1 MRRTAK
7 SAVSTAV
14 LGLAVLSAGTLAAS
28 AASAAE
34 RSVEIRNAVARVIV
48 VPSDRADVKVVI
60 RTNSP
65 DLPLKVSR
73 KGDRLV
79 IDGDLRWNRIRN
91 CRGAGDRS
99 SVDVRGVGTVG
110 WARMP
115 EVIIYSPRKVD
126 LSVAGAVFGSIG
138 RSASVDFANAGCGDW
153 TIANVAGRLDIS
165 QAGSGDIQAGSA
177 GALDLSVAGSGDT
190 RTQAIAGSAD
200 INIAGSG
207 DVRMA
212 RLDGPLDVSIAGSG
226 DIRVLG
232 GRTGKVDV
240 SIAGS
245 GDVRIAGEA
254 ASVDASFMGSG
265 DVWVTKVNGP
275 VSKSVMGS
283 GGVHVGPFDM
293 DRN

>member
-1 MRRTAK
+1 MRRAAK
-7 SAVSTAV
+7 SGIITAL
-14 LGLAVLSAGTLAAS
+14 LGLAVLSAATAS
-28 AASAAE
+28 ASGASAAE
-34 RSVEIRNAVARVIV
+34 RSVQIKSAVARVIV
-48 VPSDRADVKVVI
+48 VPSDRQDVKVVI
-60 RTNSP
+60 RTQHP

-73 KGDRLV
+73 KGDTLV

-91 CRGAGDRS
+91 CRGAGEKA
-99 SVDVRGVGTVG
+99 SVDVKGVGTVS

-126 LSVAGAVFGSIG
+126 MSVAGAVFGSIG
-138 RSASVDFANAGCGDW
+138 RANSVEFANAGCGDW

-165 QAGSGDIQAGSA
+165 QAGSGNVQAGSV

-190 RTQAIAGSAD
+190 RTQAVTGRAD

-226 DIRVLG
+226 DIRVYG
-232 GRTGKVDV
+232 GKTGKVDV

-293 DRN
+293 NRN

>member
-1 MRRTAK
+1 MRREAR
-7 SAVSTAV
+7 SAIIPAL
-14 LGLAVLSAGTLAAS
+14 LGLSVLAA
-28 AASAAE
+28 ATATAAGASAAE
-34 RSVEIRNAVARVIV
+34 RSVQIKNAVARVIV
-48 VPSDRADVKVVI
+48 VPSDRQDVKVVI
-60 RTNSP
+60 RTHSP

-73 KGDRLV
+73 KGDTLV

-91 CRGAGDRS
+91 CRGDGDKA
-99 SVDVRGVGTVG
+99 SVDVKVIGTVG
-110 WARMP
+110 FARMP

-126 LSVAGAVFGSIG
+126 LSVGGAVFGSIG
-138 RSASVDFANAGCGDW
+138 RAASVEFANAGCGDW

-165 QAGSGDIQAGSA
+165 QAGSGNILAGSA

-190 RTQAIAGSAD
+190 RTQAVSGMAD
-200 INIAGSG
+200 ISIAGSG

-226 DIRVLG
+226 DIRVYG
-232 GRTGKVDV
+232 GKTGKVDV

-265 DVWVTKVNGP
+265 DVWVTRVNGP